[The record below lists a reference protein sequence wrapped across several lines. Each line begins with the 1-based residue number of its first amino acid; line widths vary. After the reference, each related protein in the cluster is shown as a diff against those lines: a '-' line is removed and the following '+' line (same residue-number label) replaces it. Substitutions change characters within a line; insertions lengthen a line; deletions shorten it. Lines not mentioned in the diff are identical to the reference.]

1 MKTSADQIQEYQ
13 AMQAHPERYSD
24 EQIQAMIDVVDQVPD
39 VEAEWNRFEQKHGK
53 PVSTTPHYALPRW
66 SRRAASVLIIVATVG
81 LLYAAAVST
90 GLLPSPFALQPDRK
104 VSPMSM
110 AGANEA
116 DIPLQAE
123 VKVYDNVALSQI
135 LAEIADYYHVSI
147 SYENVSVQTMRLFF
161 RWDKSLSIEQTVQAL
176 NSFERIRIVARD
188 SKTLV
193 VE

>member
-1 MKTSADQIQEYQ
+1 MKTSADQTQEYQ

-53 PVSTTPHYALPRW
+53 PVSAPHYALPRW
-66 SRRAASVLIIVATVG
+66 SRRAASVLAIVVSMG
-81 LLYAAAVST
+81 LLYAATVST
-90 GLLPSPFALQPDRK
+90 GLLPSPFALQPDRE
-104 VSPMSM
+104 VSPESA
-110 AGANEA
+110 AGANAA
-116 DIPLQAE
+116 DVPLQTE

-161 RWDKSLSIEQTVQAL
+161 RWDQSLSIEQTVQAL
-176 NSFERIRIVARD
+176 NSFERIRIVVRD
-188 SKTLV
+188 SNTLV

>member
-1 MKTSADQIQEYQ
+1 
-13 AMQAHPERYSD
+13 MQAHPERYSD

-53 PVSTTPHYALPRW
+53 PVSTTPHYELPRW
-66 SRRAASVLIIVATVG
+66 SRRAASVLAIVVSMG

-90 GLLPSPFALQPDRK
+90 GLLPSPFALQPDRE
-104 VSPMSM
+104 VSPESA
-110 AGANEA
+110 AGANAA
-116 DIPLQAE
+116 DVPLQTE

-135 LAEIADYYHVSI
+135 LTEIADYYHVSI

-161 RWDKSLSIEQTVQAL
+161 RWDQSLSIEQTVQAL

>member
-53 PVSTTPHYALPRW
+53 PVSTTPHYELPRW
-66 SRRAASVLIIVATVG
+66 SRRAASVLAIVVSMG

-90 GLLPSPFALQPDRK
+90 GLLPSPFALQPDRE
-104 VSPMSM
+104 VSPESA
-110 AGANEA
+110 AGANAA
-116 DIPLQAE
+116 DVPLQTE

-135 LAEIADYYHVSI
+135 LTEIADYYHVSI

-161 RWDKSLSIEQTVQAL
+161 RWDQSLSIEQTVQAL

>member
-53 PVSTTPHYALPRW
+53 PVSAPHYALPRW
-66 SRRAASVLIIVATVG
+66 SRRAASVLAIVVSMG
-81 LLYAAAVST
+81 LLYAATVST
-90 GLLPSPFALQPDRK
+90 GLLPSPFALQPDRE
-104 VSPMSM
+104 VSPKSA
-110 AGANEA
+110 AGANAA
-116 DIPLQAE
+116 DVPLQTE

-135 LAEIADYYHVSI
+135 LTEIADYYHVSI

-161 RWDKSLSIEQTVQAL
+161 RWDQSLSIEQTVQAL

>member
-53 PVSTTPHYALPRW
+53 PVSAPHYALPRW
-66 SRRAASVLIIVATVG
+66 SRRAASVLAIVASMG

-90 GLLPSPFALQPDRK
+90 GLLPSPFALQPDRE
-104 VSPMSM
+104 VSPESA
-110 AGANEA
+110 AGANAA
-116 DIPLQAE
+116 DVPLQTE

-135 LAEIADYYHVSI
+135 LTEIADYYHVSI

-161 RWDKSLSIEQTVQAL
+161 RWDQSLSIEQTVQAL

>member
-1 MKTSADQIQEYQ
+1 MKTSADQIQECQ

-53 PVSTTPHYALPRW
+53 PVSAPHYALPRW
-66 SRRAASVLIIVATVG
+66 SRRAASVLAIVVSMG

-90 GLLPSPFALQPDRK
+90 GLLPSPFALQPDRE
-104 VSPMSM
+104 VSPESA
-110 AGANEA
+110 AGANAA
-116 DIPLQAE
+116 DVPLQTE

-135 LAEIADYYHVSI
+135 LTEIAVYYHVSI
-147 SYENVSVQTMRLFF
+147 SYENASVQTMRLFF
-161 RWDKSLSIEQTVQAL
+161 RWDQSLSIEQTVQAL

>member
-1 MKTSADQIQEYQ
+1 MKTSADPIQEYQ

-53 PVSTTPHYALPRW
+53 PVSAPHYALPRW
-66 SRRAASVLIIVATVG
+66 SRRAASVLAIVVSMG

-90 GLLPSPFALQPDRK
+90 GLLPSPFALQPDRE
-104 VSPMSM
+104 VSPESA
-110 AGANEA
+110 AGANAA
-116 DIPLQAE
+116 DVPLQTE

-135 LAEIADYYHVSI
+135 LTEIAVYYHVSI
-147 SYENVSVQTMRLFF
+147 SYENASVQTMRLFF
-161 RWDKSLSIEQTVQAL
+161 RWDQSLSIEQTVQAL

>member
-1 MKTSADQIQEYQ
+1 MKTSADPIQEYQ

-53 PVSTTPHYALPRW
+53 PVSAPHYALPRW
-66 SRRAASVLIIVATVG
+66 SRRAASVLAIVVSMG

-90 GLLPSPFALQPDRK
+90 GLLPSPFALQPDRE
-104 VSPMSM
+104 VSPKSA
-110 AGANEA
+110 AGANAA
-116 DIPLQAE
+116 DVPLQAE

>member
-1 MKTSADQIQEYQ
+1 MKTSADQIQECQ

-53 PVSTTPHYALPRW
+53 PVSAPHYALPRW
-66 SRRAASVLIIVATVG
+66 SRRAASVLAIVVSMG

-90 GLLPSPFALQPDRK
+90 GLLPSPFALQPDRE
-104 VSPMSM
+104 VSPESA
-110 AGANEA
+110 AGANAA
-116 DIPLQAE
+116 DVPLQTE

-135 LAEIADYYHVSI
+135 LTEIADYYHVSI

-161 RWDKSLSIEQTVQAL
+161 RWDQSLSIEQTVQAL

>member
-1 MKTSADQIQEYQ
+1 MKTSADQIQECQ

-53 PVSTTPHYALPRW
+53 PVSAPHYALPRW
-66 SRRAASVLIIVATVG
+66 SRRAASVLAIVVSMG

-90 GLLPSPFALQPDRK
+90 GLLPSPFALQPDRE
-104 VSPMSM
+104 VSPESA
-110 AGANEA
+110 AGANAA
-116 DIPLQAE
+116 DVPLQTE

-161 RWDKSLSIEQTVQAL
+161 RWDQSLSIEQTVQAL

>member
-53 PVSTTPHYALPRW
+53 PVSAPHYALSRW
-66 SRRAASVLIIVATVG
+66 SRRAASVLAIVVSMG

-90 GLLPSPFALQPDRK
+90 GLLPSPFALQPDRE
-104 VSPMSM
+104 VSPESA
-110 AGANEA
+110 AGANAA
-116 DIPLQAE
+116 DVPLQTE

-135 LAEIADYYHVSI
+135 LTEIADYYHVSI

-161 RWDKSLSIEQTVQAL
+161 RWDQSLSIEQTVQAL
-176 NSFERIRIVARD
+176 NSFERIRIVVRD

>member
-1 MKTSADQIQEYQ
+1 MKTSADPIQEYQ

-53 PVSTTPHYALPRW
+53 PVSAPHYALPRW
-66 SRRAASVLIIVATVG
+66 SRRAASVLAIVVSMG
-81 LLYAAAVST
+81 LFYAAAVST
-90 GLLPSPFALQPDRK
+90 GLLPSPFALQPDRE
-104 VSPMSM
+104 VSPESA
-110 AGANEA
+110 AGANAA
-116 DIPLQAE
+116 DVPLQTE

-135 LAEIADYYHVSI
+135 LTEIADYYHVSI
-147 SYENVSVQTMRLFF
+147 SYENASVQTMRLFF
-161 RWDKSLSIEQTVQAL
+161 RWDQSLSIEQTVQAL

-188 SKTLV
+188 SNTLV

>member
-1 MKTSADQIQEYQ
+1 MKTSADPIQEYQ

-66 SRRAASVLIIVATVG
+66 SRRAASVLAIVATVG
-81 LLYAAAVST
+81 MLYAAAVST
-90 GLLPSPFALQPDRK
+90 GLLPSPFALQPDRE
-104 VSPMSM
+104 VSPESA
-110 AGANEA
+110 AGANAA
-116 DIPLQAE
+116 DVPLQTE

-161 RWDKSLSIEQTVQAL
+161 RWDQSLSIEQTVQAL
-176 NSFERIRIVARD
+176 NSFERIRIVVRD

>member
-53 PVSTTPHYALPRW
+53 LVSAPHYALSRW
-66 SRRAASVLIIVATVG
+66 SRRAASVLAIVVSMG

-90 GLLPSPFALQPDRK
+90 GLLPSPFALQPDRE
-104 VSPMSM
+104 VSPESA
-110 AGANEA
+110 AGANAA
-116 DIPLQAE
+116 DVPLQTE

-135 LAEIADYYHVSI
+135 LAEIADFYHVSI

-161 RWDKSLSIEQTVQAL
+161 RWDQSLSIEQTVQAL

>member
-1 MKTSADQIQEYQ
+1 MKTSADPIQEYQ

-53 PVSTTPHYALPRW
+53 PVSAPHYALPRW
-66 SRRAASVLIIVATVG
+66 SRRAASVLAIVVSMG

-90 GLLPSPFALQPDRK
+90 GLLPSPFALQPDRE
-104 VSPMSM
+104 VSPESA
-110 AGANEA
+110 AGANAA
-116 DIPLQAE
+116 DVPLQAE

-147 SYENVSVQTMRLFF
+147 SYENVSVQTMRLFY
-161 RWDKSLSIEQTVQAL
+161 RWDQSLSIEQTVQAL

>member
-1 MKTSADQIQEYQ
+1 MKTSADQIQECQ

-53 PVSTTPHYALPRW
+53 PVSAPHYALPRW
-66 SRRAASVLIIVATVG
+66 SRRAASVLVIVATVG
-81 LLYAAAVST
+81 MLYAAAVST
-90 GLLPSPFALQPDRK
+90 GLLPSPFALQPDRE
-104 VSPMSM
+104 VSPESA
-110 AGANEA
+110 AGANAA
-116 DIPLQAE
+116 DVPFQTE

-161 RWDKSLSIEQTVQAL
+161 RWDQSLSIEQTVQAL

-188 SKTLV
+188 SNTLV

>member
-53 PVSTTPHYALPRW
+53 PVSAPHYALPRW
-66 SRRAASVLIIVATVG
+66 SRRAASVLAIVVSMG

-90 GLLPSPFALQPDRK
+90 GLLPSPFALQPDRE
-104 VSPMSM
+104 VSPESA
-110 AGANEA
+110 AGANAA
-116 DIPLQAE
+116 DVPLQTE

-161 RWDKSLSIEQTVQAL
+161 RWDQSLSIEQTVQAL

>member
-1 MKTSADQIQEYQ
+1 MKTSADPIQEYQ

-53 PVSTTPHYALPRW
+53 PVSAPHYALPRW
-66 SRRAASVLIIVATVG
+66 SRRAASVLAIVVSMG

-90 GLLPSPFALQPDRK
+90 GLLPSPFALQPDRE
-104 VSPMSM
+104 VSPESA
-110 AGANEA
+110 AGANAA
-116 DIPLQAE
+116 DVPLQTE

-135 LAEIADYYHVSI
+135 LTEIADYYHVSI

-161 RWDKSLSIEQTVQAL
+161 RWDQSLSIEQTVQAL

>member
-13 AMQAHPERYSD
+13 AMQAHPERYSA

-53 PVSTTPHYALPRW
+53 PVSAPHYALPRW
-66 SRRAASVLIIVATVG
+66 SRRAASVLAIVVSMG

-90 GLLPSPFALQPDRK
+90 GLLPSPFALQPDRE
-104 VSPMSM
+104 VSPESA
-110 AGANEA
+110 AGAKAA
-116 DIPLQAE
+116 DIPLQTE

-135 LAEIADYYHVSI
+135 LTEIADYYHVSI

-161 RWDKSLSIEQTVQAL
+161 RWDQSLSIEQTVQAL

>member
-1 MKTSADQIQEYQ
+1 MKTSADQIQECQ

-39 VEAEWNRFEQKHGK
+39 VEAEWNRFEQKYGK
-53 PVSTTPHYALPRW
+53 PVSAPHYALPRW
-66 SRRAASVLIIVATVG
+66 SRRAASVLAIVVSMG

-90 GLLPSPFALQPDRK
+90 GLLPSPFALQPDRE
-104 VSPMSM
+104 VSPESA
-110 AGANEA
+110 AGANAA
-116 DIPLQAE
+116 DVPLQTE

-161 RWDKSLSIEQTVQAL
+161 RWDQSLSIEQTVQAL

>member
-1 MKTSADQIQEYQ
+1 MKTSADPIQEYQ

-53 PVSTTPHYALPRW
+53 PVSAPHYALPRW
-66 SRRAASVLIIVATVG
+66 SRRAASVLAIVVSMG

-90 GLLPSPFALQPDRK
+90 GLLPSPFALQPDRE
-104 VSPMSM
+104 VSPESA
-110 AGANEA
+110 AGANAA
-116 DIPLQAE
+116 DVPLQTE

-135 LAEIADYYHVSI
+135 LTEIADYYHVSI

>member
-1 MKTSADQIQEYQ
+1 MKTSADPIQEYQ

-53 PVSTTPHYALPRW
+53 PVSAPHYALPRW
-66 SRRAASVLIIVATVG
+66 SRRAASVLAIVVSMG

-90 GLLPSPFALQPDRK
+90 GLLPSPFALQPDRE
-104 VSPMSM
+104 VSPESA
-110 AGANEA
+110 AGANAA
-116 DIPLQAE
+116 DVPLQTE

-135 LAEIADYYHVSI
+135 LTEIADYYHVSI

-161 RWDKSLSIEQTVQAL
+161 RWEQTLSIEQTVQAL

>member
-53 PVSTTPHYALPRW
+53 PVSAPHYALPRW
-66 SRRAASVLIIVATVG
+66 SRRAASVLAIVVSMG
-81 LLYAAAVST
+81 LLYAATVST
-90 GLLPSPFALQPDRK
+90 GLLPSPFALQPDRE
-104 VSPMSM
+104 VSPKSA
-110 AGANEA
+110 AGANAA
-116 DIPLQAE
+116 DVPLQTE

-161 RWDKSLSIEQTVQAL
+161 RWDQSLSIEQTVQAL

>member
-1 MKTSADQIQEYQ
+1 MKTSADQTQEYQ

-53 PVSTTPHYALPRW
+53 PVSAPHYALPRW
-66 SRRAASVLIIVATVG
+66 SRRAASVLAIVVSMG

-90 GLLPSPFALQPDRK
+90 GLLPSPFALQPDRE
-104 VSPMSM
+104 VSPESA
-110 AGANEA
+110 AGANAA
-116 DIPLQAE
+116 DVPLQTE

-161 RWDKSLSIEQTVQAL
+161 RWDQSLSIEQTVQAL

>member
-53 PVSTTPHYALPRW
+53 PVSAPHYALPRW
-66 SRRAASVLIIVATVG
+66 SRRAASVLAIVISMG

-90 GLLPSPFALQPDRK
+90 GLLPSPFALQPDRE
-104 VSPMSM
+104 VSPESA
-110 AGANEA
+110 AGANAA
-116 DIPLQAE
+116 DVPLQTE
-123 VKVYDNVALSQI
+123 IKVYDNVALSQI

-147 SYENVSVQTMRLFF
+147 SYENASVQTMRLFF
-161 RWDKSLSIEQTVQAL
+161 RWDQSLSIEQTVQAL
-176 NSFERIRIVARD
+176 NSFERIRIVVRD
-188 SKTLV
+188 SNTLV

>member
-13 AMQAHPERYSD
+13 AMQTHPERYSD

-53 PVSTTPHYALPRW
+53 PVSAPHYALPRW
-66 SRRAASVLIIVATVG
+66 SRRAASVLAIVVSMG

-90 GLLPSPFALQPDRK
+90 GLLPSPFALQPDRE
-104 VSPMSM
+104 VSPESA
-110 AGANEA
+110 AGANAA
-116 DIPLQAE
+116 DVPLQTE

-135 LAEIADYYHVSI
+135 LTEIADYYHVSI

-161 RWDKSLSIEQTVQAL
+161 RWDQSLSIEQTVQAL

>member
-1 MKTSADQIQEYQ
+1 MKTSADPIQEYQ

-53 PVSTTPHYALPRW
+53 SVSAPHYALPRW
-66 SRRAASVLIIVATVG
+66 SRRAASVLAIVVSMG

-90 GLLPSPFALQPDRK
+90 GLLPSPFALQPDRE
-104 VSPMSM
+104 VSPESA
-110 AGANEA
+110 AGANAA
-116 DIPLQAE
+116 DVPLQTE

-135 LAEIADYYHVSI
+135 LTEIAVYYHVSI
-147 SYENVSVQTMRLFF
+147 SYENASVQTMRLFF
-161 RWDKSLSIEQTVQAL
+161 RWDQSLSIEQTVQAL

>member
-53 PVSTTPHYALPRW
+53 PVSAPHYALPRW
-66 SRRAASVLIIVATVG
+66 SRRAASVLAIVVSMG

-90 GLLPSPFALQPDRK
+90 GLLPSPFALQPDRE
-104 VSPMSM
+104 VSPESA
-110 AGANEA
+110 AGANAA
-116 DIPLQAE
+116 DVPLQTE

-135 LAEIADYYHVSI
+135 LTEIADYYHVSI

-161 RWDKSLSIEQTVQAL
+161 RWDQSLSIEQTVQAL
-176 NSFERIRIVARD
+176 NSFERIRIVVRD
-188 SKTLV
+188 SNTLV

>member
-53 PVSTTPHYALPRW
+53 PVSAPHYALPRW
-66 SRRAASVLIIVATVG
+66 SRRAASVLAIVVSMG

-90 GLLPSPFALQPDRK
+90 GLLPSPFALQPDRE
-104 VSPMSM
+104 VSPESA
-110 AGANEA
+110 AGANAA
-116 DIPLQAE
+116 DVPLQTE
-123 VKVYDNVALSQI
+123 VKVYDNVALSLI

-161 RWDKSLSIEQTVQAL
+161 RWDQSLSIEQTVQAL

>member
-13 AMQAHPERYSD
+13 AIQAHPERYSD

-53 PVSTTPHYALPRW
+53 PVSAPHYALPRW
-66 SRRAASVLIIVATVG
+66 SRRAASVLAIVVSMG

-90 GLLPSPFALQPDRK
+90 GLLPSPFALQPDRE
-104 VSPMSM
+104 VSPESA
-110 AGANEA
+110 AGANAA
-116 DIPLQAE
+116 DVPLQTE

-161 RWDKSLSIEQTVQAL
+161 RWDQSLSIEQTVQAL

>member
-13 AMQAHPERYSD
+13 AMQTHPERYSD

-53 PVSTTPHYALPRW
+53 PVSAPHYALPRW
-66 SRRAASVLIIVATVG
+66 SRRAASVLAIVVSMG

-90 GLLPSPFALQPDRK
+90 GLLPSPFALQPDRE
-104 VSPMSM
+104 VSPESA
-110 AGANEA
+110 AGANAA
-116 DIPLQAE
+116 DVPLQTE
-123 VKVYDNVALSQI
+123 VRVYDNVALSQI
-135 LAEIADYYHVSI
+135 LTEIADYYHVSI

-161 RWDKSLSIEQTVQAL
+161 RWDQSLSIEQTVQAL
-176 NSFERIRIVARD
+176 NSFERIRIVVRD
-188 SKTLV
+188 SNTLV

>member
-1 MKTSADQIQEYQ
+1 MKTSEDPIQEYQ

-53 PVSTTPHYALPRW
+53 PVSAPHYALPRW
-66 SRRAASVLIIVATVG
+66 SRRAASVLAIVVSMG

-90 GLLPSPFALQPDRK
+90 GLLPSPFALQPDRE
-104 VSPMSM
+104 VSPESA
-110 AGANEA
+110 AGANAA
-116 DIPLQAE
+116 DVPLQTE

-135 LAEIADYYHVSI
+135 LTEIADYYHVSI

-161 RWDKSLSIEQTVQAL
+161 RWDQSLSIEQTVQAL

>member
-1 MKTSADQIQEYQ
+1 MKTSADPIQEYQ

-53 PVSTTPHYALPRW
+53 PVSAPHYALPRW
-66 SRRAASVLIIVATVG
+66 SRRAASVLAIVVSMG

-90 GLLPSPFALQPDRK
+90 GLLPSPFALQPDRE
-104 VSPMSM
+104 VSPESA
-110 AGANEA
+110 AGANAA
-116 DIPLQAE
+116 DVPLQTE

-161 RWDKSLSIEQTVQAL
+161 RWDQSLSIEQTVQAL

>member
-53 PVSTTPHYALPRW
+53 PVSAPHYALPRW
-66 SRRAASVLIIVATVG
+66 SRRAASVLAIVVSMG

-90 GLLPSPFALQPDRK
+90 GLLPSPFALQPDRE
-104 VSPMSM
+104 VSPESA
-110 AGANEA
+110 AGANAA
-116 DIPLQAE
+116 DVPLQTE

-135 LAEIADYYHVSI
+135 LTEIADYYHVSI

-161 RWDKSLSIEQTVQAL
+161 RWDQSLSIEQTVQAL